1 MSMSQATP
9 VLNALPVND
18 AAQFDGIWWF
28 RVPVDE
34 LSFAKYRA
42 LPAVVRYNGMNF
54 RKVSFNTDTGTVSY
68 KQSDAFC
75 LPA

>member
-1 MSMSQATP
+1 MNMNQATAIPNAIP
-9 VLNALPVND
+9 VSD

-42 LPAVVRYNGMNF
+42 LPAVVSYNGMNF

-68 KQSDAFC
+68 KQSDAFA
-75 LPA
+75 LPV